1 MKVSRRQK
9 MLDWF
14 RRYNY
19 EISFFIAG
27 WCAEAALTDLSKGEY
42 VWALISGGLA
52 YLNIKLAR
60 S

>member
-1 MKVSRRQK
+1 